1 VRVQSQPRWI
11 APAALLVAVVAA
23 ALAVWALVSK
33 SSETPAAAG
42 GTAQGDPKASVCE
55 TFKLV
60 TAAVSTQTHNDLG
73 ADPIPQAA
81 VAGNARLA
89 LFGGGEYLV
98 NSVQP
103 GTPQELA
110 DSIRSFGAN
119 LQAVG
124 MNALA
129 GVTNSN
135 PDQAARLANAEQ
147 DRKKIADLC
156 K

>member
-1 VRVQSQPRWI
+1 M
-11 APAALLVAVVAA
+11 VAV
-23 ALAVWALVSK
+23 ALAVWALASK
-33 SSETPAAAG
+33 PSEAPAGAAAATG
-42 GTAQGDPKASVCE
+42 EGDSKTSVCT
-55 TFKLV
+55 TFDTV
-60 TAAVSTQTHNDLG
+60 TKAVAIQTHNDLG
-73 ADPIPQAA
+73 PDPIPQAA

-89 LFGGGEYLV
+89 LFGGGQYLLT
-98 NSVQP
+98 SLQP
-103 GTPQELA
+103 DTPGDLA
-110 DSIRSFGAN
+110 DSVRSFANN

-129 GVTNSN
+129 GVTNAD